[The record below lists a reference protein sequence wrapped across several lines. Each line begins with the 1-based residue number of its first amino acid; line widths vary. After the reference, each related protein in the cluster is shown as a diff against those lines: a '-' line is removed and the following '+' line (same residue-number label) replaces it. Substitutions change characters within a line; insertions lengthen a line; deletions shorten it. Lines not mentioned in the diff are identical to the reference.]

1 MAEHSRTPTRGQ
13 QFLEALRPLA
23 DWLVLPSLVPI
34 YTWPDATGAKPA
46 QTGTGFLINHR
57 DRPLLVT
64 ATHCLYG
71 HKYDESPFKKYI
83 VLGGRLSQL
92 AELQT
97 KEIIRD
103 PHNDLTILYVDDLG
117 LERCLPVAC
126 LSPSETTC
134 KAITVVGFLTR
145 DFRRSLSEGRLS
157 PQPFLFHF
165 ERAAYDPGYV
175 CVRFHKSRNREAK
188 TGALVQAPRPE
199 GLSGGPMLDTR
210 MLGTGEVV
218 IVGLFTDYVQSKGLA
233 YGETSQK
240 VIDHLTKLEGLRP

>member
-1 MAEHSRTPTRGQ
+1 MADR
-13 QFLEALRPLA
+13 
-23 DWLVLPSLVPI
+23 LVLPSLVPI
-34 YTWPDATGAKPA
+34 YTWPDVTGAEPV
-46 QTGTGFLINHR
+46 QTGTGFLINRR

-83 VLGGRLSQL
+83 VFGGRLSQL
-92 AELQT
+92 AALQT
-97 KEIIRD
+97 EEIIRD
-103 PHNDLTILYVDDLG
+103 PHNDLTTLYVDELG
-117 LERCLPVAC
+117 LERCLPMSC
-126 LSPSETTC
+126 LSSSETTC
-134 KAITVVGFLTR
+134 KVITVAGFLTR
-145 DFRRSLSEGRLS
+145 DFRRSLLEGCLS

-175 CVRFHKSRNREAK
+175 GIRFHKSRNRDAK

-199 GLSGGPMLDTR
+199 GLSGSPMLDTR
-210 MLGTGEVV
+210 MLGTGAVV

-240 VIDHLTKLEGLRP
+240 VINHLAKLEELRP